1 MSNTLI
7 FVEAGKPVRRF
18 KVSPR
23 TGTEAPVIVDVEDR
37 LPFTRK
43 IQRHVEKI
51 RERGDGTK
59 IIEYPIESM
68 DYTYDFTPEM
78 KADAVRG
85 YNIAKSTRTHVS
97 DITTKNLVIEDL
109 GPVMPENMPAER
121 PQSARSRKQETAS
134 V

>member
-1 MSNTLI
+1 MAQSLI

-23 TGTEAPVIVDVEDR
+23 TGTDSPVVVDVEDR

-43 IQRHVEKI
+43 IQRHVERI

-59 IIEYPIESM
+59 IIEHPLESM

-85 YNIAKSTRTHVS
+85 YNIAKCTRTHVS
-97 DITTKNLVIEDL
+97 DITMKNLVIDDL
-109 GPVMPENMPAER
+109 GPVMPDNMPAAAPTGR
-121 PQSARSRKQETAS
+121 RGKQEAS
-134 V
+134 VA